1 MSNNY
6 WDEEEDED
14 NVPDHQLT
22 GDDLV
27 KKLRKA
33 KRADEK
39 RIKELS
45 EQLEGFLKEKR
56 ESTVK
61 DVLAKKGVNAKA
73 ARLILKDVE
82 DATEESIDSWLRD
95 NGDLI
100 GYTPQAQQE
109 EVQNNLATLRQQDVL
124 TQGGLT
130 PSNAIDIEARM
141 NSAES
146 MDELINLLRNS

>member
-6 WDEEEDED
+6 WEDED
-14 NVPDHQLT
+14 EDQDNDINLQ

-45 EQLEGFLKEKR
+45 EQLEGFLKEKK
-56 ESTVK
+56 EATVR

>member
-6 WDEEEDED
+6 WDDEEDED

-45 EQLEGFLKEKR
+45 EQLEGFLKEKK
-56 ESTVK
+56 EATVR

-100 GYTPQAQQE
+100 GYTPQAEQK

>member
-6 WDEEEDED
+6 WDDEEDED

-45 EQLEGFLKEKR
+45 EQLEGFLKEKK
-56 ESTVK
+56 ENTVK

-73 ARLILKDVE
+73 ARLILKDVQE
-82 DATEESIDSWLRD
+82 ATEESIDSWLRD

-100 GYTPQAQQE
+100 GYNPQAEKVE
-109 EVQNNLATLRQQDVL
+109 EQNNLAALRQQDVL
-124 TQGGLT
+124 TQGGIS
-130 PSNAIDIEARM
+130 PDKVVDIEARM

-146 MDELINLLRNS
+146 MDELIDLLRNS

>member
-45 EQLEGFLKEKR
+45 EQLEGFLKEKK
-56 ESTVK
+56 ETTVK

-124 TQGGLT
+124 TQGGIT
-130 PSNAIDIEARM
+130 PNNAVDIEARM
-141 NSAES
+141 NNAES

>member
-6 WDEEEDED
+6 WDDEEDED

-100 GYTPQAQQE
+100 GYNPQANQE
-109 EVQNNLATLRQQDVL
+109 EQQSNLAALRQQDVL
-124 TQGGLT
+124 TQGGIT
-130 PSNAIDIEARM
+130 PDKIVDIEARM
-141 NSAES
+141 ENADS

>member
-6 WDEEEDED
+6 WDEEDDD
-14 NVPDHQLT
+14 NEVSLT

-39 RIKELS
+39 RIKELTD
-45 EQLEGFLKEKR
+45 QLEGFVKEKR
-56 ESTVK
+56 EQTVSE
-61 DVLAKKGVNAKA
+61 VLAKKGVNAKA
-73 ARLILKDVE
+73 ARLILKDVA

-100 GYTPQAQQE
+100 GYTPQ
-109 EVQNNLATLRQQDVL
+109 VQNENTQRDLAALRQQDVL
-124 TQGGLT
+124 TQGGIT
-130 PSNAIDIEARM
+130 PDKVVDIEARM
-141 NSAES
+141 ENAES
-146 MDELINLLRNS
+146 MDDLINLLRNS

>member
-6 WDEEEDED
+6 WDDEEDED
-14 NVPDHQLT
+14 NVPDHQLS

-100 GYTPQAQQE
+100 GYNPQANQE
-109 EVQNNLATLRQQDVL
+109 EQQSNLAALRQQDVL
-124 TQGGLT
+124 TQGGIT
-130 PSNAIDIEARM
+130 PDKIVDIEARM
-141 NSAES
+141 ENADS

>member
-6 WDEEEDED
+6 WDDDEEEVEI
-14 NVPDHQLT
+14 PDHQLD
-22 GDDLV
+22 GDALV

-39 RIKELS
+39 RIKELTD
-45 EQLEGFLKEKR
+45 QLDGYVKQKR
-56 ESTVK
+56 EQTVIE
-61 DVLAKKGVNAKA
+61 VLAKKGVNAKA

-100 GYTPQAQQE
+100 CYNPQE
-109 EVQNNLATLRQQDVL
+109 QNEDTQKDLATLRQQDVF
-124 TQGGLT
+124 TQGGIT
-130 PSNAIDIEARM
+130 PDKAVDMASRLDNVD
-141 NSAES
+141 S
-146 MDELINLLRNS
+146 MDELIHLLRNS

>member
-6 WDEEEDED
+6 WDEDED
-14 NVPDHQLT
+14 DLDTPEQQLS
-22 GDDLV
+22 DNDLV

-56 ESTVK
+56 ERTVTE
-61 DVLAKKGVNAKA
+61 VLAKKGVNAKA

-82 DATEESIDSWLRD
+82 EATEESIDSWLRD

-100 GYTPQAQQE
+100 GYVPQTEAE
-109 EVQNNLATLRQQDVL
+109 DKREDLAALRQQDII
-124 TQGGLT
+124 TQGGIAPDKVVDL
-130 PSNAIDIEARM
+130 EARM
-141 NSAES
+141 ENAGS
-146 MDELINLLRNS
+146 MDELIHLLRNS

>member
-6 WDEEEDED
+6 WDDEEDEIEI
-14 NVPDHQLT
+14 PDHQLD
-22 GDDLV
+22 GDALV

-39 RIKELS
+39 RIKELT
-45 EQLEGFLKEKR
+45 EQLDGFVKAKR
-56 ESTVK
+56 EQTVSE
-61 DVLAKKGVNAKA
+61 VLAKKGVNAKA

-100 GYTPQAQQE
+100 GYTPQAQNEDTQKE
-109 EVQNNLATLRQQDVL
+109 LATLRQQDVL
-124 TQGGLT
+124 TQGGMT
-130 PSNAIDIEARM
+130 PDKAVDMASRLDNVD
-141 NSAES
+141 S
-146 MDELINLLRNS
+146 MDELIHLLRNS

>member
-6 WDEEEDED
+6 WDEDED
-14 NVPDHQLT
+14 DLDTPEQQLS
-22 GDDLV
+22 DNDLV

-45 EQLEGFLKEKR
+45 EQLDGFLKEKR
-56 ESTVK
+56 ERTVTE
-61 DVLAKKGVNAKA
+61 VLAKKGVNAKA
-73 ARLILKDVE
+73 ARLILKDVD

-100 GYTPQAQQE
+100 GYTPQAEQE

>member
-45 EQLEGFLKEKR
+45 EQLEGFLKEKK
-56 ESTVK
+56 ETTVK

-100 GYTPQAQQE
+100 GYTPQAEQE

-124 TQGGLT
+124 TQGGIT